1 MGALAKRVVIEKI
14 FDDMIV
20 LGVPDSCW
28 LQELYLLGPTILQTI
43 NQSLDSPRIKEIRFK
58 QAGRT
63 PPCAQKSTG
72 FSKLSPDKRAPSTIL
87 LSSAERKR
95 LAEITDPE
103 LRTALEAF
111 LIRCHRE
118 RKQ

>member
-1 MGALAKRVVIEKI
+1 MGALAKHVVIEKI
-14 FDDMIV
+14 FDDTIV

-28 LQELYLLGPTILQTI
+28 LQELYMLGPTILQTI

-58 QAGRT
+58 QTGCTT
-63 PPCAQKSTG
+63 PSAQKSSEP
-72 FSKLSPDKRAPSTIL
+72 SKATPHVRTPLVIQ
-87 LSSAERKR
+87 LSSAEKKT
-95 LAEITDPE
+95 LESITDAE

-118 RKQ
+118 KKQ

>member
-14 FDDMIV
+14 FDDTIV

-28 LQELYLLGPTILQTI
+28 LQELYMLGPTILQTI

-58 QAGRT
+58 QTGRT
-63 PPCAQKSTG
+63 APTAQKSSG
-72 FSKLSPDKRAPSTIL
+72 FSKTSSDKRPPSAIL
-87 LSSAERKR
+87 LSSAEKKT
-95 LAEITDPE
+95 LQEITDPE